1 MRKHRLVRA
10 LVCFAIVAALI
21 QAPAMAHP
29 GLKIGRYECWLS
41 QIAMYSN
48 FDLKIQSGGRY
59 VFMLNDGSWRRAGN
73 FTRDGNKLRFT
84 SGYLKNQNF
93 KGKHDSYND
102 SFGIHTHMVY
112 LYKGTYDLD
121 DLKYDCNNN

>member
-1 MRKHRLVRA
+1 MGKRWLVRSLLCVA
-10 LVCFAIVAALI
+10 VLAALLPG
-21 QAPAMAHP
+21 PALSHT
-29 GLKIGRYECWLS
+29 GLKTGVYECWLS

-59 VFMLNDGSWRRAGN
+59 VFQLHDETWKRSGT
-73 FTRDGNKLRFT
+73 FTRDGNKIRFT
-84 SGYLKNQNF
+84 GGYLKNQNF
-93 KGKHDSYND
+93 KGKHDSFND

-112 LYKGTYDLD
+112 LYKRTYDLD